1 MSGFSDAAL
10 EKKLA
15 ELNNSQQ
22 SIQTLS
28 LWLIHHR
35 KHHAS
40 IVKIWL
46 KEFTKGSKKI
56 PKSTFPIKF
65 QHFYFLAKDSRKLTF
80 IYLVND
86 VIQNSRKKGPE
97 FRDHFGPILA
107 PALKLMGQAV
117 NDENTQKRLERI
129 LNIWGDRNMFDSKQ
143 IAEFRKSLGISYR
156 NNFHYVILNDTF
168 MQNHVSREDLT
179 MENPLSK
186 YQEEIGVRAAKC

>member
-46 KEFTKGSKKI
+46 KEFTKGN
-56 PKSTFPIKF
+56 
-65 QHFYFLAKDSRKLTF
+65 LAIQLF
-80 IYLVND
+80 ND
-86 VIQNSRKKGPE
+86 NQ
-97 FRDHFGPILA
+97 
-107 PALKLMGQAV
+107 
-117 NDENTQKRLERI
+117 
-129 LNIWGDRNMFDSKQ
+129 
-143 IAEFRKSLGISYR
+143 
-156 NNFHYVILNDTF
+156 
-168 MQNHVSREDLT
+168 
-179 MENPLSK
+179 
-186 YQEEIGVRAAKC
+186 